1 MSQYRDEQFASS
13 RTRIRRSGTPAARRR
28 GDGEGDGEAMESTR
42 DAILRLLAEQGERS
56 AGDLADAL
64 GLSAGSVRRHVDIL
78 LADGLLEGELAR
90 QPRGRPVTRYSL
102 SDEGEERS
110 AAPSYSR
117 LLERIYPALAGLE
130 AADVAGCAGSDVLDR
145 VFDRVAEEV
154 AEEHRGRVTATDL
167 GERVRQVTAAL
178 REEGILHNA
187 EEEDDLFRLQNI
199 GCPYRSAASET
210 HAACVAD
217 RRTIELLLDAPVE
230 QLRTVAQ
237 GAPVCEYVVLKS
249 AAAEG
254 HAPGGR
260 GRVLA

>member
-1 MSQYRDEQFASS
+1 
-13 RTRIRRSGTPAARRR
+13 
-28 GDGEGDGEAMESTR
+28 MESTR
-42 DAILRLLAEQGERS
+42 DAILRLLAEHGQRS
-56 AGDLADAL
+56 AGDLADEL

-78 LADGLLEGELAR
+78 LADGLLEAELAR

-130 AADVAGCAGSDVLDR
+130 ASDVEGSGGADVLDR
-145 VFDRVAEEV
+145 VFDRVAEGV
-154 AEEHRGRVTATDL
+154 AEEHRGRVTGVEL
-167 GERVRQVTAAL
+167 GERVRQVTEAL
-178 REEGILHNA
+178 SEEGILHDAA
-187 EEEDDLFRLQNI
+187 EEEDLFRLQNL
-199 GCPYRSAASET
+199 GCPYRSAAAGT

-217 RRTIELLLDAPVE
+217 RRAIELLLDAPVE

-237 GAPVCEYVVLKS
+237 GAPICEYVVLKAGALKS
-249 AAAEG
+249 NDG
-254 HAPGGR
+254 

>member
-1 MSQYRDEQFASS
+1 
-13 RTRIRRSGTPAARRR
+13 
-28 GDGEGDGEAMESTR
+28 MESTR
-42 DAILRLLAEQGERS
+42 DAILRLLAEQGQRS
-56 AGDLADAL
+56 AGDLADEL

-78 LADGLLEGELAR
+78 LADGLLEAELAR

-110 AAPSYSR
+110 AAPSYAR

-130 AADVAGCAGSDVLDR
+130 AADVAGGGGADVLDR

-154 AEEHRGRVTATDL
+154 AEEHRGRVTAAEL

-178 REEGILHNA
+178 SDEGILHDAA
-187 EEEDDLFRLQNI
+187 EEEDLFRLQNL
-199 GCPYRSAASET
+199 GCPYRLAAAGT

-217 RRTIELLLDAPVE
+217 RRAIELLLDAPVE

-237 GAPVCEYVVLKS
+237 GAPVCEYVVLKQG
-249 AAAEG
+249 AADG
-254 HAPGGR
+254 APSGGLGAGGAR
-260 GRVLA
+260 RVLA